1 MLKKYFK
8 IILSLFFRTLFI
20 AVFLWWNL
28 EANKVYY
35 YQQSNLTDKAGAPF
49 VLLDQLWWH
58 IENWNEADGDYFY
71 STESFNYISYYHKSD
86 TENEYRFILMPDQL
100 FSYELKYEKSASN
113 GGDATYYEFN
123 EKYQL
128 VKKSNNA
135 LIDIPVT
142 DEDRQFAK
150 EAVNQ
155 TVSQLLKRVE
165 EPLFNLQSFYDWTLS
180 GNRTQKIWS
189 LAFVLACLSRLV
201 AYGYRMAFPKRQK
214 RYLFRKKESIV
225 DD

>member
-1 MLKKYFK
+1 MIKISLK

-20 AVFLWWNL
+20 VVLLWWNL
-28 EANKVYY
+28 EANRVYY
-35 YQQSNLTDKAGAPF
+35 YQQSNLTDKAGVPF

-58 IENWNEADGDYFY
+58 IENWNEADGDYYY
-71 STESFNYISYYHKSD
+71 STERKYYIDYYYKPN
-86 TENEYRFILMPDQL
+86 TENSYSLSLTTDSL
-100 FSYELKYEKSASN
+100 STYELDFQNQAGEEFYYIFDKNYRLVRKYEYSK
-113 GGDATYYEFN
+113 GE
-123 EKYQL
+123 L
-128 VKKSNNA
+128 P
-135 LIDIPVT
+135 IT

-214 RYLFRKKESIV
+214 RYLFRKRKAS
-225 DD
+225 